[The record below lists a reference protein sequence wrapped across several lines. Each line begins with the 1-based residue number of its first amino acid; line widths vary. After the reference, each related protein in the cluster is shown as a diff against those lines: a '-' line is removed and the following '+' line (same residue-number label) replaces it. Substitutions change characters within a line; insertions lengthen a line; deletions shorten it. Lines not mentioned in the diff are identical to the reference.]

1 MVKNSLIAGLA
12 AAGLALPAL
21 AAEHPIA
28 VRQALMSGNG
38 AAGAV
43 AGAMLKDE
51 LPYSPVVAKSV
62 IATINGTAQAV
73 GDFFPEGT
81 LDPANSE
88 AKASIWED
96 PAGFTE
102 ALATFQEAAAAASAA
117 SGKDGPA
124 DKAAFGAAIKPV
136 FDACQGCHEDYRV
149 DN

>member
-1 MVKNSLIAGLA
+1 VEKFSLIVGLA

-21 AAEHPIA
+21 AAEDPIA

-62 IATINGTAQAV
+62 IATINGAAHAV

-81 LDPANSE
+81 LDPERSE
-88 AKASIWED
+88 AAPSIWED
-96 PAGFTE
+96 PAGFAE
-102 ALATFQEAAAAASAA
+102 ALAAFQEAAASASTA
-117 SGKDGPA
+117 SGRDGPA
-124 DKAAFGAAIKPV
+124 DKAAFGAAMKPV

>member
-1 MVKNSLIAGLA
+1 MVKISLIAGLA
-12 AAGLALPAL
+12 AAGLALPAV
-21 AAEHPIA
+21 AAEDPIA
-28 VRQALMSGNG
+28 ARQALMSANG

-62 IATINGTAQAV
+62 IATVNGTAHAV

-81 LDPANSE
+81 LDPAKSE
-88 AKASIWED
+88 AKANIWED

-102 ALATFQEAAAAASAA
+102 ALVTFQEAAA

-124 DKAAFGAAIKPV
+124 DKAAFGAAMKPV

-149 DN
+149 EN